1 MSQTDAKNWL
11 ENRALLHEPLQV
23 INQLFAQLG
32 ITRPIA
38 QKQSVVFVLKSF
50 FLTITF
56 FAQKNEKLLF
66 PQREASS
73 TAPIPLGLIS

>member
-32 ITRPIA
+32 ITGPIA
-38 QKQSVVFVLKSF
+38 QKQSVVFVLK
-50 FLTITF
+50 
-56 FAQKNEKLLF
+56 
-66 PQREASS
+66 
-73 TAPIPLGLIS
+73 